1 MLEQGV
7 TFDST
12 GEDVAISLLGDDA
25 VSSSPGTAPVAPDA
39 PPADFAL
46 PPLTIE
52 AGGKTLT
59 ANWQDCLSAEGCV
72 ITDPEDPTNF
82 VQFLLDRYPLDD
94 SYDAMDFY
102 ITDAEGNITTYLIG
116 VSFELTNEEAL
127 QEMIASG
134 LEPFE
139 AGVAGTFN
147 VPVPGL

>member
-1 MLEQGV
+1 M
-7 TFDST
+7 
-12 GEDVAISLLGDDA
+12 
-25 VSSSPGTAPVAPDA
+25 
-39 PPADFAL
+39 
-46 PPLTIE
+46 
-52 AGGKTLT
+52 
-59 ANWQDCLSAEGCV
+59 